1 MTNTFQCEGGC
12 GREIKDF
19 PRRKTRFCRSCIG
32 TVNGQD
38 RAKVEKARASM
49 KKRMQDPAFKAEH
62 IRRTSEGLRARLAS
76 DPDEAARRR
85 EAGRA
90 LGKSGLGHAAQG
102 AGSEPRIRVGR
113 MQTERYLGWCP
124 MHLRDQYRD
133 LVNKKGVPALEARQ
147 IIEQQIA
154 ADQAKLTPFERQLK
168 LIREGKATVA
178 PKFKPT
184 TDTGP
189 YTLGGVASGM
199 I

>member
-1 MTNTFQCEGGC
+1 MTATFQCEGGC
-12 GREIKDF
+12 GREIKEF

-76 DPDEAARRR
+76 DPEEAERRR
-85 EAGRA
+85 QAGRA
-90 LGKSGLGHAAQG
+90 LGKSGLGQAAQG
-102 AGSEPRIRVGR
+102 PGSEPRVRVAK

-124 MHLRDQYRD
+124 KHLRDLYRD
-133 LVNKKGVPALEARQ
+133 MVNKKGVRAAEARQ
-147 IIEQQIA
+147 IIERQIEA
-154 ADQAKLTPFERQLK
+154 ENARLSPFEKQL
-168 LIREGKATVA
+168 LRVRNGQATVVE
-178 PKFKPT
+178 KFKPAA
-184 TDTGP
+184 DIGP